1 MKIAMILMNLL
12 FTEAICFVRG
22 NAERKAE
29 VKYEAEGGEGKGW
42 GDRVSCQD
50 TNLLQKSGV
59 GRQSQLLGHKFA
71 LKI

>member
-29 VKYEAEGGEGKGW
+29 VKYEAEGGGG
-42 GDRVSCQD
+42 
-50 TNLLQKSGV
+50 
-59 GRQSQLLGHKFA
+59 
-71 LKI
+71 